1 MKKFVLTLLGSVLIG
16 TSVNAQEAKCGS
28 CKKQDKAQHKTEMM
42 AQKLGLDEAQKA
54 KVLELNKNFE
64 LKLQSASTL
73 RRKIAVARASIRMKA
88 VARKMRRSKVAAAT
102 RKTSRR
108 KTVAA
113 IRR

>member
-1 MKKFVLTLLGSVLIG
+1 MKKFVLTLLASVLIG

-64 LKLQSASTL
+64 LKLQSAVCEG
-73 RRKIAVARASIRMKA
+73 KHAEK
-88 VARKMRRSKVAAAT
+88 KDCCGKGEHSKVAAAT